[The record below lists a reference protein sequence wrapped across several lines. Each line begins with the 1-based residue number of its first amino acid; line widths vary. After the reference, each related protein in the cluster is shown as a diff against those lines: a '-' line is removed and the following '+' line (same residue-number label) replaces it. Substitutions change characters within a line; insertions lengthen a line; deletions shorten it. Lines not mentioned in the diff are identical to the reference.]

1 MGHISLRRLVIPS
14 LFLISLLTVPARVFA
29 QDATI
34 TGTITDATGGILP
47 GVTVTATH
55 EATGNTFVGVT
66 DQSGVFKLPVRT
78 GPHRVTAELPGFATV
93 MRTVDLLVRQTAV
106 LNLQLSPSTV
116 QESVT
121 VTGEAPLIDTVSS
134 TVGANVDPRQ
144 MQDLPLNGRN
154 WIDLTMLA
162 PGSRQNTSSDTPMG
176 GAGNFQLNI
185 DGQEVTNN
193 MVQSFGQPKF
203 SRDSIAEFEFVSN
216 RFDASQGRSMGVQ
229 INAITKSG
237 TNIPVGTF
245 SGYFRDDTFIAKDFV
260 QNRVLP
266 YSGSATERHL
276 WRPDQEGSHP
286 LLRQL
291 RIRTQPGDI
300 QPFEPVVELQLRSEE
315 QQHREE
321 GWHPARL
328 PVHVTDAVVVP
339 RQLCARALAARPA
352 ILGWRDSSPVH
363 RHRGRPPERQRHGQP
378 DAGAGQKTINEIKG
392 GYSGYRGSRTRS
404 CDGPTIRRH
413 QS

>member
-1 MGHISLRRLVIPS
+1 MGHIAVRRLVIPS
-14 LFLISLLTVPARVFA
+14 LFLISLLMMPGRALA

-34 TGTITDATGGILP
+34 TGTITDATGGVLP
-47 GVTVTATH
+47 GVTVTAVH
-55 EATGNTFVGVT
+55 EATGNTFVGIT
-66 DQSGVFKLPVRT
+66 DTSGVFKLPVRT

-93 MRTVDLLVRQTAV
+93 TRAVDLLVRQTAV

-216 RFDASQGRSMGVQ
+216 RFDASQGLSL
-229 INAITKSG
+229 IHI
-237 TNIPVGTF
+237 
-245 SGYFRDDTFIAKDFV
+245 
-260 QNRVLP
+260 
-266 YSGSATERHL
+266 
-276 WRPDQEGSHP
+276 
-286 LLRQL
+286 
-291 RIRTQPGDI
+291 
-300 QPFEPVVELQLRSEE
+300 
-315 QQHREE
+315 
-321 GWHPARL
+321 
-328 PVHVTDAVVVP
+328 
-339 RQLCARALAARPA
+339 
-352 ILGWRDSSPVH
+352 
-363 RHRGRPPERQRHGQP
+363 
-378 DAGAGQKTINEIKG
+378 
-392 GYSGYRGSRTRS
+392 
-404 CDGPTIRRH
+404 
-413 QS
+413 